1 MILTQMRLQP
11 QYNKARKRA
20 LAYQNQLEA
29 EAKRAQ
35 YERRQKAAKAAA
47 KASKASKVRPP
58 KSPKSV
64 PLPPRPIGGCT
75 IRRQKK
81 K

>member
-11 QYNKARKRA
+11 QYNKAHRDAIR
-20 LAYQNQLEA
+20 LQRQLEA
-29 EAKRAQ
+29 QARRAE